1 MNTFR
6 ALGLALSWGLTHLAH
21 AVPLTF
27 AAALNLAEQHAPDL
41 VAQATRVDA
50 TRAAQAAADALPDP
64 KAFVGIDNFPLTG
77 PDSGSLT
84 ADFMTMQKFGVMQ
97 EVPSAAKRLA
107 RKQEAQAK
115 VNRDNAQL
123 ELDRRVV
130 RQKAAEAWIKQYYVE
145 KRLALLPLLEEE
157 NRLFAGVIRA
167 QVAAGKASAA
177 DAITPRQELLE
188 IEDRRDE
195 LRKLKIIAIA
205 RLKRLIGDANNDELA
220 GDPPAI
226 SIDPAHL
233 KHHLY
238 QHPEFALL
246 EPNRRLAE
254 AALKKAKAAKSPD
267 WELEFAYARRGKD
280 FGDMVSL
287 QFTTDLPLFTESRQV
302 PDIKSKRLELERVEI
317 KQQSATQKHTFEL
330 DTEIAELEL
339 LDHKIGRLQ
348 SQGIPLLQQKM
359 ALQLTDYRGG
369 VGPVSAV
376 LASRREYIDQRL
388 KSLDLESKRSVLTA
402 RLSIFYGEQ

>member
-6 ALGLALSWGLTHLAH
+6 ALGLVLSWGLTHLAH
-21 AVPLTF
+21 AAPLTF

-41 VAQATRVDA
+41 VAQTTRVDA

-107 RKQEAQAK
+107 RKQEAKAK

-157 NRLFAGVIRA
+157 NRLFAGVIKA
-167 QVAAGKASAA
+167 QVAAGKATAA

-195 LRKLKIIAIA
+195 LKKLK
-205 RLKRLIGDANNDELA
+205 
-220 GDPPAI
+220 
-226 SIDPAHL
+226 
-233 KHHLY
+233 
-238 QHPEFALL
+238 
-246 EPNRRLAE
+246 
-254 AALKKAKAAKSPD
+254 
-267 WELEFAYARRGKD
+267 
-280 FGDMVSL
+280 M
-287 QFTTDLPLFTESRQV
+287 
-302 PDIKSKRLELERVEI
+302 
-317 KQQSATQKHTFEL
+317 
-330 DTEIAELEL
+330 
-339 LDHKIGRLQ
+339 
-348 SQGIPLLQQKM
+348 
-359 ALQLTDYRGG
+359 
-369 VGPVSAV
+369 
-376 LASRREYIDQRL
+376 
-388 KSLDLESKRSVLTA
+388 
-402 RLSIFYGEQ
+402 